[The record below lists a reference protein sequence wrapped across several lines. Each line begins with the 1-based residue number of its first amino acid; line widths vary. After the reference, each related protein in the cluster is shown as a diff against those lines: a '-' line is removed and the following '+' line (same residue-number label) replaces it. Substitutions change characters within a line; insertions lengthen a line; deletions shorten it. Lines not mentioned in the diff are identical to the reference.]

1 MIEFVSL
8 DTIVHDLMLVIRG
21 GNISQSEQISKRQVE
36 SWVHATRAVLLKRD
50 LDKGKMVNPDYV
62 QSIDHIRLSLVDTAG
77 DNVTSSGITTDNN
90 ILRSDLTLPNAIDL
104 NFKSGLTY
112 IGTVDG
118 NEIQLVSET
127 RSKWQQ
133 YKKYTSSEPLAFLR
147 NNYLYVMYDNPMEF
161 VSVRGVFEIPP
172 EVGRFVN
179 PMTNQPYFDTST
191 KYPIPINMIPTL
203 KQMILEKELG
213 IESQAF
219 SDVTPDAAHGVSPQT
234 SDVKYTQYNRG

>member
-1 MIEFVSL
+1 MEFVNL
-8 DTIVHDLMLVIRG
+8 DSITTDLLNVVRG
-21 GNISQSEQISKRQVE
+21 STISQSEPISKRQLE
-36 SWVHATRAVLLKRD
+36 AWVHQYRALLLKRD
-50 LDKGKMVNPDYV
+50 LDKGKMPNPDYI
-62 QSIDHIRLSLVDTAG
+62 QEIDHVRLSPVDTAG
-77 DNVTSSGITTDNN
+77 DNVTSSGVTTGNN
-90 ILRSDLTLPNAIDL
+90 VLRSDLTLPNAIDL

-118 NEIQLVSET
+118 NEIQLVPET

-191 KYPIPINMIPTL
+191 KYPIPANMIPTL
-203 KQMILEKELG
+203 KEMILQKELG

-234 SDVKYTQYNRG
+234 SDVKYTQYNRR